1 MLIVDAEAVIHPAG
15 LEDMG
20 LMHGDPPLMPGVDP
34 PAHHASVL
42 TVLSRL
48 KGGLSRDV
56 LGIGWS
62 KVAMLMMSL

>member
-1 MLIVDAEAVIHPAG
+1 
-15 LEDMG
+15 
-20 LMHGDPPLMPGVDP
+20 MHGDPPLMPGVDP